1 MSPMSSATATASG
14 MFCASPAMTV
24 AARTEANEMTA
35 PTERSTPPVII
46 TRVTP
51 TAAMP
56 TTLAWRSTLKKL
68 TGWMKPGDSQ
78 AATRMMRRSPSHRPA
93 ELRPTRPAR
102 GRRAASADQV
112 TTRAALPCRW
122 RWPR

>member
-1 MSPMSSATATASG
+1 MS
-14 MFCASPAMTV
+14 V
-24 AARTEANEMTA
+24 AASTEAKEMTA

-68 TGWMKPGDSQ
+68 TGWMKPGESQ
-78 AATRMMRRSPSHRPA
+78 AATSDDGDERQPQADAAAAQPARPRPSGRQRRPA
-93 ELRPTRPAR
+93 HDSR
-102 GRRAASADQV
+102 RRAV
-112 TTRAALPCRW
+112 
-122 RWPR
+122 